1 MFWYVFVKLEIRN
14 LVPDPNLPDPN
25 LQKSSERKAK
35 SLEPFVLTKVH
46 HCWVG

>member
-14 LVPDPNLPDPN
+14 LVPDPN